1 MPIPALDSNGLLPQ
15 GVHDCTVEEI
25 KATFGAFQGTDRR
38 PQLFLK
44 LQAFVD
50 EANAAQFLRSLLV
63 DGSFVTAK
71 ADPNDL
77 DLVLVLPQGHDVSAD
92 LSPAQ
97 YNLVSKIRVQRRF
110 GFDIVAVREGTL
122 ACDEAIAF
130 FQQVRRQPALRKGIL
145 RVNL

>member
-1 MPIPALDSNGLLPQ
+1 MPIPALDSNGRLPQ

-44 LQAFVD
+44 LRAFVD
-50 EANAAQFLRSLLV
+50 EASAAQFLRSLLV